1 MIKFRHSN
9 LGDINTYFIWVND
22 PLVRSI
28 SYNTNNVTLSEH
40 KKWFKSKIKD
50 ENSLMLLFEISNKP
64 IGQVRF
70 EKEDVNHSVI
80 NISISSEFRG
90 NGYGSQILKL
100 ASNYFHSLNPGIA
113 INAYIKISNIGSV
126 KSFEKALFK
135 FNKKLKYK
143 GNESLNYILKNEN
156 SRL

>member
-50 ENSLMLLFEISNKP
+50 ENCLMLLFTVSNKP

-70 EKEDVNHSVI
+70 EKEDFNHWVI
-80 NISISSEFRG
+80 NISISNEIKG
-90 NGYGSQILKL
+90 KGYGSEILKMATTHFL
-100 ASNYFHSLNPGIA
+100 NIHSEVI
-113 INAYIKISNIGSV
+113 INAYIKTTNIVSV
-126 KSFEKALFK
+126 KSFEKASFK
-135 FNKKLKYK
+135 RSAILNYK
-143 GNESLNYILKNEN
+143 GYESFIYKLKNEN
-156 SRL
+156 K